1 MLNIRNKTI
10 VATTVTAFGVIL
22 ASGAL
27 SKANAAMLAGSDQT
41 KTVDCAG
48 GWARIAGAN
57 NNVTLTGNCE
67 GLTIYGS

>member
-1 MLNIRNKTI
+1 
-10 VATTVTAFGVIL
+10 
-22 ASGAL
+22 
-27 SKANAAMLAGSDQT
+27 MLAGSDQT